1 MKVVVIGAGIAGLA
15 AGTYA
20 ARDGHEVIVLEASDR
35 VGGRARTLRHRGD
48 TVDVGTQYYHS
59 NYRRTL
65 ELLKDVGLKDALDP
79 IGGATRFFDSRAKR
93 GSFRVGHRLPWFE
106 TAGVGGNLRLWWN
119 VAKLLL
125 THRTDPYTL
134 DGPVPASDGKR
145 ALEVFRDRNTVE
157 YMIRTLTV
165 AGAITEPEPTDV
177 SVLHIARL
185 LRIIVLTR
193 YYSCREGN
201 AALHERLAERLDV
214 RLETPVGRVL
224 MEGSRVTGVELVSGE
239 AVKADHVIVCTPPPA
254 TAAMLPDDWT
264 EELDFLR
271 SIRIPTFAFPTLFLD
286 RPLQPGI
293 WSYMMPWRQ
302 GTLTSCVLD
311 AHRKNPHMVPSGK
324 AILQP
329 WPAYPAWERLSG
341 MDDDAITA
349 AVLEEL
355 GRFWEG
361 IEGWVE
367 HVEVTRHAVAVPF
380 HPAGHHAAA
389 KKFMASADA
398 REGVSFCGD
407 YLSGGYVEPAVWT
420 AERAVSRLGS

>member
-1 MKVVVIGAGIAGLA
+1 
-15 AGTYA
+15 
-20 ARDGHEVIVLEASDR
+20 
-35 VGGRARTLRHRGD
+35 
-48 TVDVGTQYYHS
+48 
-59 NYRRTL
+59 
-65 ELLKDVGLKDALDP
+65 
-79 IGGATRFFDSRAKR
+79 
-93 GSFRVGHRLPWFE
+93 
-106 TAGVGGNLRLWWN
+106 
-119 VAKLLL
+119 
-125 THRTDPYTL
+125 
-134 DGPVPASDGKR
+134 
-145 ALEVFRDRNTVE
+145 
-157 YMIRTLTV
+157 
-165 AGAITEPEPTDV
+165 V

-214 RLETPVGRVL
+214 RLETPVGRIL

-254 TAAMLPDDWT
+254 TAAMLPDDWI

-271 SIRIPTFAFPTLFLD
+271 SVGIPTFAFPTLFLD

-329 WPAYPAWERLSG
+329 WPAYPAWERLSA

-389 KKFMASADA
+389 KAFMASADA

-420 AERAVSRLGS
+420 AERAVSRLGR